1 MPGLLK
7 PAALT
12 LRLAASQ
19 LLHLALLRSAGV
31 VAGLLWLFRLRLLAS
46 GVCGFFA
53 FVFGQFCFVCHECCA
68 CPLLDTDC
76 CHARRS
82 RGKICFKI
90 NRQNGGNR
98 SLDPQHSMSLLHQ
111 TRPSSFVWMVRAPI
125 ATVNSM

>member
-1 MPGLLK
+1 MPRFLK
-7 PAALT
+7 TAPLT

-46 GVCGFFA
+46 GALGFLA
-53 FVFGQFCFVCHECCA
+53 FVFGQFCCVCHECCA
-68 CPLLDTDC
+68 CPLLDPCC
-76 CHARRS
+76 CHPRRS

-90 NRQNGGNR
+90 TRQNGGNR
-98 SLDPQHSMSLLHQ
+98 SLDPQHSMSSLHQ
-111 TRPSSFVWMVRAPI
+111 TCPSSLVWMVRAPI